1 MFTEAEK
8 AFWILANGKPDY
20 AWIFERN
27 GDIVYRRP
35 FAAPGSKL
43 PPWIS
48 TEREEVT
55 DKIVGKQAD
64 LIILDEI
71 NTMTKEEQRFETENN
86 QVHPFENE
94 KARVWIKDMLR
105 AGPGTVTFLKKNG
118 EERKM
123 LCTLDEKLIPVEH
136 LPKPLAEGAEPRK
149 RSEESLSVWDLNAN
163 GWRSF
168 IYKNVLNCSFT
179 IGDDQS
185 DRVEGYE
192 SPPKFD

>member
-48 TEREEVT
+48 SEREEVT

-71 NTMTKEEQRFETENN
+71 K
-86 QVHPFENE
+86 
-94 KARVWIKDMLR
+94 
-105 AGPGTVTFLKKNG
+105 
-118 EERKM
+118 
-123 LCTLDEKLIPVEH
+123 
-136 LPKPLAEGAEPRK
+136 
-149 RSEESLSVWDLNAN
+149 
-163 GWRSF
+163 
-168 IYKNVLNCSFT
+168 
-179 IGDDQS
+179 
-185 DRVEGYE
+185 
-192 SPPKFD
+192 